1 MRMNLL
7 PRVTEYTRESVCR
20 EFDEFG
26 PDASVRQIVLEL
38 EQHNPHIL
46 DMARKC
52 ARDLQDSDQVLLAL
66 VMFYRL
72 LVFQAIADGYPA
84 ATHSA
89 LPPSPL
95 PRVTD
100 RTRDVITAEIDAIGT
115 SAFTTR
121 YTRHLE
127 QENPELL
134 LMAHDFAS
142 RHPDYLGLMEGV
154 LLMWAS
160 LVTQSRADRSQLH

>member
-1 MRMNLL
+1 MSLL

-38 EQHNPHIL
+38 QQHNPHVL
-46 DMARKC
+46 DMVQKC
-52 ARDLQDSDQVLLAL
+52 ARDLEDSDQVLLAL

-72 LVFQAIADGYPA
+72 LIFQAIADGYPG
-84 ATHSA
+84 ATVSA

-100 RTRDVITAEIDAIGT
+100 RTRDAITAEIDAIGT
-115 SAFTTR
+115 SAFVTR
-121 YTRHLE
+121 YTRQLE

-134 LMAHDFAS
+134 LMAHDFGS
-142 RHPDYLGLMEGV
+142 RHADYLGLIEGV
-154 LLMWAS
+154 LLIWAS
-160 LVTQSRADRSQLH
+160 LVEQLRADRSQLH